1 MVKSIIKKI
10 AFKTG
15 RFKRLYI
22 RFCEP
27 SGYEYAEF
35 LRKWGNFY
43 SIGEGCSIRTYT
55 NITNPPLTRLGNNVQ
70 LSNCNLFGHDGSIAF
85 LNKAYGKKLD
95 RVGKIDIKDNVYIG
109 HGAIVLPGVTI
120 GPNALIAAGAIVTK
134 DVAPDSIVAGSPAK
148 VIGSLNK
155 LVERLEK
162 KTAELPWAHI
172 IYAREGSY
180 DPKLEPELTR
190 LRVKHFFE
198 E

>member
-15 RFKRLYI
+15 RLKRLYI